1 MDRAELLS
9 TARRL
14 ARTLTPGDLD
24 HTLRRI
30 TTAAVEE
37 LPQVT
42 CASITI
48 RNGDGRLRTVAET
61 DQKLIELDRTQYDL
75 RDGPCYYAA
84 TDDVHVIAPDL
95 AEDDR
100 FPGYAQ
106 SALDVGIRA
115 QAGIRLF
122 EHPDSTGSLNLY
134 SDRVGAFTDLGELGD
149 LFMHEAVTAIVYAR
163 EIEDVKEAARARLTV
178 GQAVGIV
185 MERYELTDERAF
197 ALLVRTSEHRGVT
210 VRLVAQEIIAA
221 TDEQGD
227 LTMPLTP

>member
-1 MDRAELLS
+1 MDRAELLE
-9 TARRL
+9 TARRM

-48 RNGDGRLRTVAET
+48 RNGGGLLRTVAET
-61 DQKLIELDRTQYDL
+61 DPMLIELDRTQYQL
-75 RDGPCYYAA
+75 RDGPCYHAA
-84 TDDVHVIAPDL
+84 VDEVHVIAPDL
-95 AEDDR
+95 ATDDR
-100 FPGYAQ
+100 FPGYAEV
-106 SALDVGIRA
+106 ARKAGIHA
-115 QAGIRLF
+115 QAGIRLY
-122 EHPDSTGSLNLY
+122 EHPESVGALNLY
-134 SDRVGAFTDLGELGD
+134 SDQVGAFTDLGELGD
-149 LFMHEAVTAIVYAR
+149 LFMHEAVTAIAYAR
-163 EIEDVKEAARARLTV
+163 EIEDVKDAARARHTV
-178 GQAVGIV
+178 GQAIGIV

-221 TDEQGD
+221 TEEQGEHT
-227 LTMPLTP
+227 LPLTP